1 MISKRIKLLFTPH
14 HNLWL
19 GTLVVTLNL
28 LAWVSILLAA
38 PEPYVVESIRDPE
51 VVELLDHIR
60 SGDHSGEEWQ
70 VTLTELEAEQTI
82 TWYLHRYPQI
92 PFAHPQVEIT
102 PDYIAGEGDA
112 TIAGLRVHVGGKA
125 RITLSEG
132 LPEVEIIDLS
142 LPVPGPIREA
152 IEHEIQIQLR
162 RADALPVRFSSAEW
176 RDGEVIVRGIVR

>member
-1 MISKRIKLLFTPH
+1 MIIQRSKLQLTSR

-19 GTLVVTLNL
+19 GALVVTLNL
-28 LAWVSILLAA
+28 LAWVSILLTA
-38 PEPYVVESIRDPE
+38 PEPYVVEPIRDRE

-70 VTLTELEAEQTI
+70 VSLTELEAEQTI

-92 PFAHPQVEIT
+92 PFAHPRVEIT
-102 PDYIAGEGDA
+102 PDYVAGEGDA

-132 LPEVEIIDLS
+132 LPEVEIIALS
-142 LPVPGPIREA
+142 LPVPGPIRQA
-152 IEHEIQIQLR
+152 IEDEIQIQLR

-176 RDGEVIVRGIVR
+176 RDGEVVVRGIVR